1 MDWLENTDAFMSMCE
16 DAGAWTADEKTLN
29 SVKLEDG
36 EGVRVYHVEEN
47 NSTLVCGPFMDKHYA
62 EEVCE
67 LFRNTNVGTYHVVK
81 RYMSF
86 DKLKGMFTTKEGCE

>member
-1 MDWLENTDAFMSMCE
+1 
-16 DAGAWTADEKTLN
+16 
-29 SVKLEDG
+29 
-36 EGVRVYHVEEN
+36 
-47 NSTLVCGPFMDKHYA
+47 MDKHYA